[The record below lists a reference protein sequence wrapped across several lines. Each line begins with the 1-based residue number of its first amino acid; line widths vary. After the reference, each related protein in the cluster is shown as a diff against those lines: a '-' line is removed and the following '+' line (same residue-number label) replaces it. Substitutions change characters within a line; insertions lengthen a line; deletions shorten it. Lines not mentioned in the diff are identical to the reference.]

1 MRVRAAAASSA
12 RTTITLTP
20 TLSRLR
26 ERGPNK
32 QQHLQPMRV
41 FYTDHF
47 VLPLPD
53 GHRFPMQKYSLLREA
68 VQAYAPHSLEEAP
81 AANDDQLL
89 LVHEPAY
96 VERMSNGGLTA
107 TEIRQIGFP
116 WSPQMAERARRSAG
130 ATVAAA
136 KAALT
141 DRCAINLAGGTHHA
155 FADHGEGFCCYN
167 DAAVAARVLQ
177 RDQLRPFA
185 LRDSEGF
192 DLNSS
197 NTSPIAQRVRKNR
210 EPYRVLICDLDVHQ
224 GNGTASIFRDDDS
237 VFTFSMHG
245 ARNYPV
251 RKEASDLDVE
261 LQDGCDDATYL
272 AALHQ
277 HLPQIIHRF
286 QPHLMIYLA
295 GADPYEG
302 DRLGRLN
309 LTKGGLAARDRLVL
323 ELARDNAVAVAVTM
337 AGGYAHDVAD
347 IVDIHFNTVRTAFEV
362 FA

>member
-1 MRVRAAAASSA
+1 M
-12 RTTITLTP
+12 
-20 TLSRLR
+20 
-26 ERGPNK
+26 K
-32 QQHLQPMRV
+32 V

-68 VQAYAPHSLEEAP
+68 VQTYVPHSLEEAP
-81 AANDDQLL
+81 AAKDDELL
-89 LVHEPAY
+89 LAHDAAY
-96 VERMSNGGLTA
+96 VERMSNGTLTA

-130 ATVAAA
+130 ATIAAA
-136 KAALT
+136 KAALNE
-141 DRCAINLAGGTHHA
+141 RCAINLAGGTHHA

-177 RDQLRPFA
+177 RHYQTPFA
-185 LRDSEGF
+185 LSNSEGF
-192 DLNSS
+192 DLSTS
-197 NTSPIAQRVRKNR
+197 NASPMAQRERGGSD
-210 EPYRVLICDLDVHQ
+210 PFHVLICDLDVHQ

-251 RKEASDLDVE
+251 RKETSDLDVE

-272 AALHQ
+272 AALEQ
-277 HLPQIIHRF
+277 HLPQIITDF
-286 QPHLMIYLA
+286 QPQAMIYLA

-302 DRLGRLN
+302 DRLGRLK
-309 LTKGGLAARDRLVL
+309 LTKSGLAARDRYVL
-323 ELARDNAVAVAVTM
+323 ELARDNAIPITVTM

>member
-1 MRVRAAAASSA
+1 M
-12 RTTITLTP
+12 
-20 TLSRLR
+20 
-26 ERGPNK
+26 K
-32 QQHLQPMRV
+32 V

-68 VQAYAPHSLEEAP
+68 VQTYAPHSLEEAP
-81 AANDDQLL
+81 AAQDDELL
-89 LVHEPAY
+89 LAHDAAY
-96 VERMSNGGLTA
+96 VERMSNGTLTA

-130 ATVAAA
+130 ATIAAAVAA
-136 KAALT
+136 L
-141 DRCAINLAGGTHHA
+141 DERCAINLAGGTHHA

-177 RDQLRPFA
+177 RDHEVQ
-185 LRDSEGF
+185 
-192 DLNSS
+192 
-197 NTSPIAQRVRKNR
+197 
-210 EPYRVLICDLDVHQ
+210 RVLICDLDVHQ
-224 GNGTASIFRDDDS
+224 GNGTASIFRKDDS

-245 ARNYPV
+245 ARNYPE
-251 RKEASDLDVE
+251 RKESSDLDAE

-272 AALHQ
+272 AELHKY
-277 HLPQIIHRF
+277 LRQIINNF
-286 QPHLMIYLA
+286 QPQAMIYLA

-302 DRLGRLN
+302 DRLGRLQ
-309 LTKGGLAARDRLVL
+309 LTKSGLAARDRFVL
-323 ELARDNAVAVAVTM
+323 DLARDNAIPVAVAM
-337 AGGYAHDVAD
+337 AGGYAHNVAD